1 MMQKSKYMQTL
12 KDSEKILLSKMY
24 SLTRKEK
31 LQSCNILIS
40 EAQDY
45 WVSNKL
51 LPTKLEKLV
60 LSCKNFDMK
69 RL

>member
-1 MMQKSKYMQTL
+1 MQTL
-12 KDSEKILLSKMY
+12 KDSEKIFLSKMY
-24 SLTRKEK
+24 LLTKKEK
-31 LQSCNILIS
+31 LQSCNIPIS
-40 EAQDY
+40 TAQDY

-60 LSCKNFDMK
+60 LSCKNFDLK